1 MVRDKQ
7 IEMLNDRIVVMDHE
21 LRELRQYKQTL
32 ESLKK
37 LELELDAKDNTISD
51 QKKKIMSIEDQNQSF
66 KEQVEQTKAS
76 LLKQEQESAKLEDEI
91 DGLMTQNEE

>member
-51 QKKKIMSIEDQNQSF
+51 QKKKIMSIED
-66 KEQVEQTKAS
+66 
-76 LLKQEQESAKLEDEI
+76 
-91 DGLMTQNEE
+91 